1 MSRLNKTKSYTFL
14 IKKIVYGHFQ
24 KKKKK
29 HKPKDRKQWASKNK
43 NKKKIEIDG

>member
-1 MSRLNKTKSYTFL
+1 MSQLNKTKSYTFL

-29 HKPKDRKQWASKNK
+29 HKPKDQKQWASK
-43 NKKKIEIDG
+43 KKKKLK